1 MTQTRLYGVHRD
13 SGEVIEVLA
22 EYHWDT
28 KVRRE
33 KKPMKVRE
41 PGGRVVDAK
50 GRTRLTRDGLVVI
63 VEEE

>member
-1 MTQTRLYGVHRD
+1 MTKTRLYGAHRE
-13 SGEVIEVLA
+13 SGELIEVHA
-22 EYHWDT
+22 EYRWET

-33 KKPMKVRE
+33 KKPVRVRA

-50 GRTRLTRDGLVVI
+50 GRTRLTREGQVVI

>member
-1 MTQTRLYGVHRD
+1 MN
-13 SGEVIEVLA
+13 A
-22 EYHWDT
+22 EYRWDT

-33 KKPMKVRE
+33 KKPMKFRE

-50 GRTRLTRDGLVVI
+50 GRTRLTREGQVVM